1 MLWGARCRSRTYVTI
16 FAFAALLGP
25 QVAIGA
31 RAAAIEPGTVR
42 EQLIELNRDLIDLM
56 GVVESTP
63 RSSMYTQ
70 IPGLQKIAQR
80 AEKLESSFADKF
92 NWNRRPS
99 EMQKAEKRWSC
110 LYRVASDIASNA
122 RSTSDSLALFIRSNG
137 DGGSE
142 AFSRDKLRAA
152 DRKIDCP

>member
-1 MLWGARCRSRTYVTI
+1 MLRGARCRSRISI
-16 FAFAALLGP
+16 FAFAALLCPELATRAG
-25 QVAIGA
+25 
-31 RAAAIEPGTVR
+31 AAAIEPGTVR

-63 RSSMYTQ
+63 RSNMYTQ
-70 IPGLQKIAQR
+70 IPGLQKIARR

-99 EMQKAEKRWSC
+99 EMQKAEKRWLC
-110 LYRVASDIASNA
+110 LSRVASDIASNA
-122 RSTSDSLALFIRSNG
+122 RSTSDSLAIFVSSNG

-142 AFSRDKLRAA
+142 AFSRDKRRAA
-152 DRKIDCP
+152 DRKIDCL